1 MASLSLVALAVLYLL
16 SGGIGIGVHVANAA
30 QCMPD
35 PTNPCKARCNG
46 TVFDISRLFD
56 YP

>member
-1 MASLSLVALAVLYLL
+1 MAAVIAIAVFFLCLDLA
-16 SGGIGIGVHVANAA
+16 AAA

-46 TVFDISRLFD
+46 TTFDISNLFD

>member
-1 MASLSLVALAVLYLL
+1 MAAQSCKLTILVAVLV
-16 SGGIGIGVHVANAA
+16 SFHEFPASVKAA

-46 TVFDISRLFD
+46 TMFDISGLFD